1 MLYTSTRNKKDAF
14 TVHQAICSR
23 RASDGGLFIPYRL
36 PVFSADE
43 ICRLSGIGF
52 NSRLAEILNLFFGSH
67 LTGYDIDLAV
77 GKRPVR
83 LHQLSQ
89 RLLLA
94 ECWHNT
100 QWQFSELLNA
110 LAKLICTDDYENA
123 EVYGWLETGV
133 RISVFFG
140 TVGELLLQ
148 DVISIEKPVDIAM
161 VSGNFSGPMAAWYAR
176 EMGLPIGNIICCCNE
191 NAALWD
197 FVCHGQLRTDGVS
210 ISSLVPEADI
220 NVPDGLERLI
230 SQHTGAE
237 GVQYYADCVH
247 SGRTYYADAAFLS
260 NLRRGIY
267 VTVSSEPRIL
277 STVSSS
283 FSAHKCVMSVSS
295 ALAYAG
301 LQDYRART
309 GASRMALIMSD
320 KSPRLDISDI
330 AQILRRPE
338 QEIEKYI

>member
-1 MLYTSTRNKKDAF
+1 MNKTKKNVFLYLTVFALVFSMLLPMTVAAAALLDPMGAKGEDVIVNVGRDERSYNLTWHSKDA
-14 TVHQAICSR
+14 
-23 RASDGGLFIPYRL
+23 
-36 PVFSADE
+36 
-43 ICRLSGIGF
+43 
-52 NSRLAEILNLFFGSH
+52 
-67 LTGYDIDLAV
+67 
-77 GKRPVR
+77 
-83 LHQLSQ
+83 
-89 RLLLA
+89 
-94 ECWHNT
+94 
-100 QWQFSELLNA
+100 
-110 LAKLICTDDYENA
+110 
-123 EVYGWLETGV
+123 
-133 RISVFFG
+133 
-140 TVGELLLQ
+140 
-148 DVISIEKPVDIAM
+148 
-161 VSGNFSGPMAAWYAR
+161 
-176 EMGLPIGNIICCCNE
+176 
-191 NAALWD
+191 
-197 FVCHGQLRTDGVS
+197 
-210 ISSLVPEADI
+210 
-220 NVPDGLERLI
+220 
-230 SQHTGAE
+230 GAE